1 MNYKK
6 LDQIKT
12 PEKWLDSL
20 YTAVKFEKEGRDCRE
35 IPIVKKKR
43 QGMRTAAILICI
55 LVCIT
60 GITAAATSSD
70 TFGEFLSDIF
80 GQHKVTEIDREQN
93 KDAQSSNLQTPDIVA
108 ESDDTIDLKENM
120 SVVGKQESFVSEYHY
135 DKEDNEVVDRVYEV
149 VKGGLRKLEPVQF
162 KGNYDGE
169 PFSFEYVT
177 VGSEIYGFNYSD
189 DIAEV
194 FHYVNGDTVYAALYQ
209 MNADNEIKKEC
220 IAELNLKT
228 GEVTKLSGDNMICNF
243 VMSPGGKVILCNHRS
258 DGYWSVFDL
267 AAKTEKRVY
276 GIDGYAQT
284 DEIEFVDDYH
294 IITLG
299 EPHYVHNTEYYTT
312 RLINLSTGEIEKEY
326 DGYGE
331 INMQWSYTKKDKTLN
346 LVCITNDTTFSVEK
360 VDAAVQPVSSA
371 GDYVLFGNWEEDDTP
386 LYLINLQNQTSLKLD
401 IPKAMKSNLE
411 IHLVKNKKMMLLAN
425 EKKAYLVDISSL

>member
-1 MNYKK
+1 MDYKK
-6 LDQIKT
+6 LDKIKT
-12 PEKWLDSL
+12 PEKWLDQL
-20 YTAVKFEKEGRDCRE
+20 DTAVKIEKEGQDSSE
-35 IPIVKKKR
+35 IPVVKKKG

-55 LVCIT
+55 LVFVT

-70 TFGEFLSDIF
+70 VFKEFLSGIF
-80 GQHKVTEIDREQN
+80 GQHKVTEIDREQK

-108 ESDDTIDLKENM
+108 ESDDTIDLKDNM
-120 SVVGKQESFVSEYHY
+120 SVAGKQESFVSEYHY

-162 KGNYDGE
+162 QGNYDGE

-177 VGSEIYGFNYSD
+177 VGSEIYGFNYSGGID
-189 DIAEV
+189 EV
-194 FHYVNGDTVYAALYQ
+194 FHYVNGNTVYAALYQ

-220 IAELNLKT
+220 IAALNLKT
-228 GEVTKLSGDNMICNF
+228 GEVTKLSGDKMICNF

-258 DGYWSVFDL
+258 DVYWSVFDL
-267 AAKTEKRVY
+267 AEKTEKRVDK
-276 GIDGYAQT
+276 IDGYAHT

-294 IITLG
+294 ILTLG
-299 EPHYVHNTEYYTT
+299 EPYYEDNTEYYTT
-312 RLINLSTGEIEKEY
+312 RLINLSTGEVDKEY
-326 DGYGE
+326 NGYGE
-331 INMQWSYTKKDKTLN
+331 INMQWSYTLKDKTLN
-346 LVCITNDTTFSVEK
+346 LVCITNNKTFSVEN
-360 VDAAVQPVSSA
+360 VDADVQPVSSA

-386 LYLINLQNQTSLKLD
+386 HYLVNLQNHTSLKLE

-425 EKKAYLVDISSL
+425 DKKAYLVDISSL

>member
-80 GQHKVTEIDREQN
+80 GQHKVTEIDREQK
-93 KDAQSSNLQTPDIVA
+93 KDTKSSNLQAPDIVA

-120 SVVGKQESFVSEYHY
+120 LVVGKQESFVSEYHF

-149 VKGGLRKLEPVQF
+149 VKGGLRKLEPVKF

-209 MNADNEIKKEC
+209 MNTDNEIKKEC
-220 IAELNLKT
+220 IAALNLKT

-299 EPHYVHNTEYYTT
+299 EPYFKDNTEYYTT
-312 RLINLSTGEIEKEY
+312 QLINLSTGEIEKEY

-331 INMQWSYTKKDKTLN
+331 INMQWSYTQKDKTLN

-371 GDYVLFGNWEEDDTP
+371 GDYVLFGDWEEGNAP